1 MDEKRFRLDFV
12 IAFCALL
19 ISTVAAV
26 ATVYQTHVIARQF
39 SATVWPYVSFE
50 NINSPWMFEMDLRND
65 GLGPA
70 IVRSVSITWDGK
82 PQSSLESLLAM
93 FAARHPQA
101 VAAVRAAFH
110 AGAKLRITTS
120 TPTPGMVIPANTKH
134 TIIALDGAVLVRYF
148 RPEQLKRSFGLTLCY
163 CSLTGSCWTQRYTGQ
178 DSEPTAVGSCSK
190 RT

>member
-39 SATVWPYVSFE
+39 SATVWPYVSFDD
-50 NINSPWMFEMDLRND
+50 NYSPWQLELDMRND

-70 IVRSVSITWDGK
+70 IVRNVSITWDGK
-82 PQSSLESLLAM
+82 PESSLESLMATFATRYPRAM
-93 FAARHPQA
+93 AAAR
-101 VAAVRAAFH
+101 AALR

-120 TPTPGMVIPANTKH
+120 TPTPGMVVPANTQH
-134 TIIALDGAVLVRYF
+134 TLIRLDGTVLVQYF
-148 RPEQLKRSFGLTLCY
+148 RPAVKHFGLTICY
-163 CSLTGSCWTQRYTGQ
+163 CSLTGSCWIQQYNQRA
-178 DSEPTAVGSCSK
+178 SEPTAVGSCSQ
-190 RT
+190 RA